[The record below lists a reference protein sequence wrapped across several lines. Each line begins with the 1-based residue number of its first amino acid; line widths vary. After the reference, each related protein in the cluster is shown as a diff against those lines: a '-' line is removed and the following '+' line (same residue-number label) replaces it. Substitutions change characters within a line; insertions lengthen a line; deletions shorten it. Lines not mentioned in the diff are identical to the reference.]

1 MLTRQKK
8 SPREGACIRWVKV
21 FRYVETLKVNNHAFI
36 GRCTKESKIFIDS
49 VFIFNVAFSCLFG
62 CLVGKL
68 ILIAVINRAIP
79 CRIIFPIIDFSV

>member
-8 SPREGACIRWVKV
+8 SSREGACIRWVKV
-21 FRYVETLKVNNHAFI
+21 LNMLRPLKVNNYPVIRRSAI
-36 GRCTKESKIFIDS
+36 KSKDLVDS
-49 VFIFNVAFSCLFG
+49 LFIFSVAFSRFFW

-68 ILIAVINRAIP
+68 VLIAIINRAIP

>member
-36 GRCTKESKIFIDS
+36 WRSSIEGKDLVDSRFILR
-49 VFIFNVAFSCLFG
+49 VAFSRLFG
-62 CLVGKL
+62 CLIGKF
-68 ILIAVINRAIP
+68 ILIAVINRTIP
-79 CRIIFPIIDFSV
+79 CRIFFQ